1 MRDLLRI
8 SSTLA
13 ILAVACGPVWAGWI
27 TIRNDTTQEL
37 VVQDVFVVNGKVKT
51 GKAVKLLPGESVRE
65 FQPKAG
71 SRLMHIY
78 EAAKLKTPLAK
89 STLEWEKDDV
99 TFSIQTEKNVT
110 NVAIVPP
117 PQKKP

>member
-1 MRDLLRI
+1 MPLRI
-8 SSTLA
+8 SHIVSRK
-13 ILAVACGPVWAGWI
+13 I
-27 TIRNDTTQEL
+27 
-37 VVQDVFVVNGKVKT
+37 KT

-65 FQPKAG
+65 FQAKPG

-78 EAAKLKTPLAK
+78 EAVKLKTPVAK
-89 STLEWEKDDV
+89 STLEWEKDDI

-110 NVAIVPP
+110 NVAIVTP